1 METLE
6 NFRINFLLYLPVCV
20 PAYLI
25 GSLTFDY
32 FIVNQPD
39 KLPGFMQKGNVS
51 YQQIEAK
58 NGNIVPLVV
67 LRLLTAIAS
76 VTGGSLLTAIYKS
89 FLDLQIF

>member
-6 NFRINFLLYLPVCV
+6 SFRINFLLYLPIGV

-32 FIVNQPD
+32 FFIYQPE
-39 KLPGFMQKGNVS
+39 KIPGFMRKGNVTH
-51 YQQIEAK
+51 QQIEAK
-58 NGNIVPLVV
+58 NGDIIPLLT

-76 VTGGSLLTAIYKS
+76 VTSASLLLAIYKS
-89 FLDLQIF
+89 FLNF

>member
-6 NFRINFLLYLPVCV
+6 NFRINFLLYLPVGV

-32 FIVNQPD
+32 FLINQPE
-39 KLPGFMQKGNVS
+39 KIPSFMRKGAVIH
-51 YQQIEAK
+51 QQIEAK
-58 NGNIVPLVV
+58 NGDVRPLIT

-76 VTGGSLLTAIYKS
+76 VTSASLFLAIYKS
-89 FLDLQIF
+89 FLSF